1 MIDSLDKSF
10 EGELMLYIWSYLL
23 KTSTFFCSNNL
34 HSFNIMFSFH
44 LIVIFM
50 LEGIPRIARVE
61 RYVEYVMATNGYIA
75 PEYVMIGNLCFSNMF
90 KL

>member
-1 MIDSLDKSF
+1 
-10 EGELMLYIWSYLL
+10 
-23 KTSTFFCSNNL
+23 
-34 HSFNIMFSFH
+34 
-44 LIVIFM
+44 M